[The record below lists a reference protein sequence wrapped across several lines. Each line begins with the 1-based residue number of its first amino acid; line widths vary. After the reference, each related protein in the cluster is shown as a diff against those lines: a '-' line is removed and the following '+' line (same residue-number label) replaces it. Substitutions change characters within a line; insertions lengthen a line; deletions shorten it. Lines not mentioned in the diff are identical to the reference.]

1 MSVENLSPQ
10 QTIEAYK
17 SQNKVLQ
24 HQITAAKQLYGEAM
38 EQLINMRTNYF
49 IIHEQLVEAQDKYD
63 KLLKETQ
70 ASVSP
75 AVNQ

>member
-49 IIHEQLVEAQDKYD
+49 IIHEQLVEAQGKYD
-63 KLLKETQ
+63 KLLKETE